1 MYRGNAD
8 GKAPQTNNLKRIIWA
23 SVVVLAIVALVTIG
37 AFLVGRPDNSTDKP
51 SVLSSPSKQPG
62 PDISNTL
69 PSVLTIVVVGKHD
82 TNVVQGSGFIL
93 NATGLAGTN
102 YHVLKGAVK
111 AYAESADGHQFEIR
125 SIEGIDKNRDLVVFQ
140 LVDRL
145 TGETPTNL
153 SSVSIRSSNGLT
165 IGERVVAIG
174 SPEGLQNTVSDGILS
189 AIREIDGTRFLQI
202 TAPIS
207 PGSSGGPVLDAHGQM
222 VGVATFQL
230 EEGQNLNFALSVDH
244 IGPVADQHLGIPLS
258 SWNRAASN
266 SGGQLLSGIFNGTVF
281 NDSVNLSAKFG
292 IWIHQ
297 SKSMIEGCM
306 AVEEP
311 LFGSGP
317 LTGSGDEST
326 VSFAVTSDDVGRI
339 IFEGHRSGQSISGT
353 YNVERQ
359 DGGHENGRFMLKKGG
374 SERWKGTFDPNMC
387 PADAEFHSYRTSQRE
402 H

>member
-1 MYRGNAD
+1 LYRGNAD

-207 PGSSGGPVLDAHGQM
+207 PGSSGGPVLAMRTGRW
-222 VGVATFQL
+222 L
-230 EEGQNLNFALSVDH
+230 EWL
-244 IGPVADQHLGIPLS
+244 LS
-258 SWNRAASN
+258 SW
-266 SGGQLLSGIFNGTVF
+266 
-281 NDSVNLSAKFG
+281 K
-292 IWIHQ
+292 
-297 SKSMIEGCM
+297 K
-306 AVEEP
+306 
-311 LFGSGP
+311 
-317 LTGSGDEST
+317 
-326 VSFAVTSDDVGRI
+326 GRI
-339 IFEGHRSGQSISGT
+339 SILRFRWITLGRWQINIWAFRFRVGT
-353 YNVERQ
+353 
-359 DGGHENGRFMLKKGG
+359 GL
-374 SERWKGTFDPNMC
+374 
-387 PADAEFHSYRTSQRE
+387 PAIVADSYCREFSTAQFLTIV
-402 H
+402 